1 MAEIAPDNKS
11 SNSRATAA
19 KMKVKQDKRST
30 TFQQAQAARNAAP
43 TSDEPRRPSSNTTM
57 APDGSAK
64 NAHGSSEAAPS
75 TPCRDYSSSVS
86 AETPKVQPTSAASPF
101 RPILTSMRAGGTP
114 YQYAAA
120 RGGLSGP
127 PASVLGG
134 FSFAG
139 TGTETHADARSAPT
153 STGHFSISGASTPKA
168 AARPASVAGSL
179 SEVRTPTRNRNMT
192 LGDILSPPSSL
203 RLGNLNISGG
213 QDADSV
219 SQLSASVGG
228 ISLAEVPKSELSRG
242 VCIIPKMQGIG
253 TL

>member
-101 RPILTSMRAGGTP
+101 RPILTSILIELAVWKSRFDEDEARADCRIAVP
-114 YQYAAA
+114 D
-120 RGGLSGP
+120 
-127 PASVLGG
+127 PAKFLIMEYCG
-134 FSFAG
+134 F
-139 TGTETHADARSAPT
+139 TGFLKPAIE
-153 STGHFSISGASTPKA
+153 GA
-168 AARPASVAGSL
+168 
-179 SEVRTPTRNRNMT
+179 
-192 LGDILSPPSSL
+192 
-203 RLGNLNISGG
+203 
-213 QDADSV
+213 
-219 SQLSASVGG
+219 
-228 ISLAEVPKSELSRG
+228 
-242 VCIIPKMQGIG
+242 
-253 TL
+253 